1 MRRIQAALLLLSLIG
16 LSACSSEETVGLQLP
31 SDPNAPLKA
40 RFAVNEVFVAD
51 TKTLDL
57 RVTSNPDRNAYFG
70 DLHVHT
76 GYSFD
81 AYPFGTVA
89 LPADAYRYARG
100 ERIRHPGGFDVQL
113 RQPLDFYAVTD
124 HAMFLGV
131 ARMAAD
137 TSSDFSKHPLSAG
150 LHGINAPDNM
160 VLSSLPQRIRAFS
173 GLLPKLVV
181 EIKEGRIDR
190 EEVLAITRS
199 AWRDTIEAADLW
211 NDPGRFTTFAAYEYT
226 SSTDDR
232 GNLHRNV
239 VFRDTEELPEIP
251 FSRFH
256 SQNPEGLWD
265 WMDALR
271 EKGVESLAIPHNSN
285 GSNGHMFKLVD
296 WAGDPMDAAYGEQRL
311 RNEPLVEI
319 TQVKGTSETHP
330 SLSDTDE
337 WAGFEIMPYR
347 VATMLPSAAPGSY
360 VRDAL
365 RRGLALESGG
375 SFNPYEFGLVGS
387 SDTHTGATSDDE
399 ANFFSKLG
407 MLDSSA
413 ELRGSVPMGIVQ
425 ATVTKWAAPAMVKEI
440 GSESYTE
447 SASVTYGASG
457 LAGVWAESNTRDAL
471 YDSLRRKETFATSG
485 TRIPVRFFAGF
496 GLDPSLLGASD
507 MIAQAYAGGVAMGG
521 DLIVEGDATP
531 SFLAVAMRDPASA
544 PLQRLQ
550 IIKGWEKGGQTFEI
564 VVDVAC
570 SDGLQVDEG
579 TGRCPD
585 NGAKVNLDDCSIS
598 TNVGASE
605 LKAHW
610 RDPDFDPTLRAF
622 YYLRVLENPTCR
634 WSSWDA
640 IRAGVPARSDMPKT
654 LQERAWS
661 SPIQVKP
668 AS

>member
-1 MRRIQAALLLLSLIG
+1 MRRFQSALLLLSLIG

-31 SDPNAPLKA
+31 SDPNAPLKT

-51 TKTLDL
+51 TKTLDR

-137 TSSDFSKHPLSAG
+137 TSSDFSKHPLSEG

-173 GLLPKLVV
+173 GLLPKLVL
-181 EIKEGRIDR
+181 EIEDGRIDR

-226 SSTDDR
+226 SSTEDR

-296 WAGDPMDAAYGEQRL
+296 WAGSPMDAAYGEQRL

-375 SFNPYEFGLVGS
+375 SVNPYEFGLVGS
-387 SDTHTGATSDDE
+387 SDTHTGAISDDE

-413 ELRGSVPMGIVQ
+413 ELRGSVPMGFVQ
-425 ATVTKWAAPAMVKEI
+425 ATVAKWAAPGMVMKI
-440 GSESYTE
+440 DDESYYD
-447 SASVTYGASG
+447 SASVSYGASG
-457 LAGVWAESNTRDAL
+457 LAGVWAEKNTRDSL
-471 YDSLRRKETFATSG
+471 YDSFRRKETFATSG

-496 GLDPSLLGASD
+496 DLDPSMLGASD
-507 MIAQAYAGGVAMGG
+507 MIARAYAGGVSMGG
-521 DLIVEGDATP
+521 DLVVEGDATP

-570 SDGLQVDEG
+570 SDGLQVDEE

-598 TNVGASE
+598 ANVGASE

-661 SPIQVKP
+661 SPIQIKP